1 MTQKMNATSISQV
14 KAIVNVNATQ
24 VITKPADNV
33 KIVASSNSTVILPV
47 LTQVNATANKHWE
60 MRYI

>member
-1 MTQKMNATSISQV
+1 MNATSISQV

-47 LTQVNATANKHWE
+47 LTQVNATANKH
-60 MRYI
+60 